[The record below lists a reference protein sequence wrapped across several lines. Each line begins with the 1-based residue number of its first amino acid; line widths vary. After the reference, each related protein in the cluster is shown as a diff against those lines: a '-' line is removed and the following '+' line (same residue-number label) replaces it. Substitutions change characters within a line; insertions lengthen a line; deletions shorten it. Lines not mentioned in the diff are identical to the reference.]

1 MTPQTTTM
9 FTYSAR
15 KNSANDI
22 ELYSVWYPAT
32 SSCSASGKSKG
43 ARLVSAMPATKKM
56 KKPTGARNTY
66 HFGTGRTWKSHQA
79 PACASTISR
88 SDSEFAI
95 TSTDARAIPYASS

>member
-1 MTPQTTTM
+1 M

-32 SSCSASGKSKG
+32 SSCSASGKSNG

-66 HFGTGRTWKSHQA
+66 HAGTGTTLKSHHT
-79 PACASTISR
+79 PACWSTISR
-88 SDSEFAI
+88 SDSVLAI
-95 TSTDARAIPYASS
+95 TSTEARAMP